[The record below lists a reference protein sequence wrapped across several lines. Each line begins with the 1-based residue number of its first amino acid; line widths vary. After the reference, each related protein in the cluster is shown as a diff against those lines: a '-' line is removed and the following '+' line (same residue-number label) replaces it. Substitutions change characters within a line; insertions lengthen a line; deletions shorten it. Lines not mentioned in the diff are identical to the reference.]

1 MPLYINAEQAA
12 DFFAARRKNLPRDAS
27 DFHTRDKLLLNVE
40 TLLRMEYPKTLFVWD
55 AVLMN
60 ECDGCVWNGK
70 RHQKCSCCR
79 RNRNMKDNY
88 KEETKHED

>member
-12 DFFAARRKNLPRDAS
+12 DFFAARRKNLPHDVA
-27 DFHTRDKLLLNVE
+27 DFQTRDELLLNVE
-40 TLLRMEYPKTLFVWD
+40 QLLRTEYPKTMFVWD
-55 AVLMN
+55 ALKIS
-60 ECDGCVWNGK
+60 ECDGCKWNGK

-88 KEETKHED
+88 KEEK